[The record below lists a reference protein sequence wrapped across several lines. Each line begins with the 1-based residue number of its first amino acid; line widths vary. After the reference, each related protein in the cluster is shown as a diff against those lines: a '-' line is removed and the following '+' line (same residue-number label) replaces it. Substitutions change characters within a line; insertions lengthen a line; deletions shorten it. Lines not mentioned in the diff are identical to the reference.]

1 MPCFR
6 VGIGDLAPDPY
17 PTSYMIAWVVFTF
30 LGLGFTTT
38 MVQTLTDE
46 NLNVLAALRVCCP
59 TLCGVADA
67 KEMST
72 GELPTKGY
80 QAKRRRRLSNAAAVA
95 TANEQL
101 KLGHTSVMDTQARAI
116 EPSGVGSASFNTKL
130 FQIPPGVQTAGAT
143 PAAPFAPESVSLAN
157 VSSATSATSCGGAV
171 APTQDAAGVCPASHA
186 SARGAQGSTEFAST
200 PTDHDEEMTERRLGA
215 PSQVISPSHVP
226 SAVPRTISEGEE
238 EPGSP
243 LQSEM
248 RGEQPQPALSLPSP
262 PVREQPAASAR
273 VGYASSLSRASQ
285 PAPSA
290 SYRAK
295 PPTSVRGANG
305 RCAMSLWEA
314 PTKPSSLSV

>member
-1 MPCFR
+1 
-6 VGIGDLAPDPY
+6 
-17 PTSYMIAWVVFTF
+17 MIAWVVFTF

-80 QAKRRRRLSNAAAVA
+80 QAKRRHRPSNAAAVA

-157 VSSATSATSCGGAV
+157 VSSATSATAAV
-171 APTQDAAGVCPASHA
+171 ARWRPPRMRLVSAPHRMRAPEELRAA
-186 SARGAQGSTEFAST
+186 
-200 PTDHDEEMTERRLGA
+200 
-215 PSQVISPSHVP
+215 
-226 SAVPRTISEGEE
+226 
-238 EPGSP
+238 
-243 LQSEM
+243 QS
-248 RGEQPQPALSLPSP
+248 S
-262 PVREQPAASAR
+262 
-273 VGYASSLSRASQ
+273 
-285 PAPSA
+285 PAP
-290 SYRAK
+290 
-295 PPTSVRGANG
+295 PQIT
-305 RCAMSLWEA
+305 
-314 PTKPSSLSV
+314 TKR